1 MLINHVTDTTI
12 NLLMILAMFVGF
24 FQIRQLEFMK
34 DEGKKSTDKII
45 IITAF
50 GMFAYSTYTIIAGSL
65 NNRNIQEPRELIV
78 VNGIVELIQVRKVSQ
93 KLIPIVLSISY
104 LFSLLFPFYLEAEK
118 KFDFVYICGLLCLFF
133 VDHSMTQL
141 FQETCK

>member
-34 DEGKKSTDKII
+34 DEEGKKSTDKII

-78 VNGIVELIQVRKVSQ
+78 VNGIVELIQVSIFSQ
-93 KLIPIVLSISY
+93 NPLVNSFYKFPTFFLLLSIPY
-104 LFSLLFPFYLEAEK
+104 YIFFIWRRRRRSLISCIFA
-118 KFDFVYICGLLCLFF
+118 DFCAYFLL
-133 VDHSMTQL
+133 TIA
-141 FQETCK
+141 

>member
-1 MLINHVTDTTI
+1 
-12 NLLMILAMFVGF
+12 MILAMFVGF

-78 VNGIVELIQVRKVSQ
+78 VNGIVELIQVRKSSKNDSYRIDFLSFFTTISFLSGGGEEVWFRVYLRTFV
-93 KLIPIVLSISY
+93 LIFCWP
-104 LFSLLFPFYLEAEK
+104 
-118 KFDFVYICGLLCLFF
+118 
-133 VDHSMTQL
+133 
-141 FQETCK
+141 

>member
-78 VNGIVELIQVRKVSQ
+78 VNGIVELIQVGKIRKNDSYR
-93 KLIPIVLSISY
+93 IDFLSFFTTISF
-104 LFSLLFPFYLEAEK
+104 LSGGGEE
-118 KFDFVYICGLLCLFF
+118 V
-133 VDHSMTQL
+133 
-141 FQETCK
+141 